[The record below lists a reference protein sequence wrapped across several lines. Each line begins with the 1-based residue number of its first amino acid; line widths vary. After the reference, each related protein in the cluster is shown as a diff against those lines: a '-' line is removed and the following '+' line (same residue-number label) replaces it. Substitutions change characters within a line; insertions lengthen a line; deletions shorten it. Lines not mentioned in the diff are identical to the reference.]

1 MKRKAEQLEEEE
13 EGSWNH
19 GVVWSRGPLIGRGG
33 FGSVYLANLKNPRS
47 RNSCYPPV
55 MAVKS
60 AEVSVSSS
68 LQKEKEVFDNLIG
81 CPQIIKCFGEEV
93 TTTKGREMVYNV
105 LLEYAGGGTLA
116 GLIKK
121 SHGSG
126 GFPEL
131 DVRRYTRSIL
141 EGLDYIHSRGF
152 VHCDLKPDNILLV
165 SGAKTGQEG
174 QFVAKIGDF
183 GLAKKA
189 ENGKRRKVDPY
200 LRGTA
205 LYMAPEVVVDHV
217 QEPPCDIWA
226 LGCIVLEMIT
236 GKSAW
241 DLKPHVTTGELL
253 KTIGNRFAMPKIP
266 AEVSKEG
273 KDFLRGCLVRNPI
286 FRLTSEMLLDH
297 PFVAGLEEERGGDL
311 EEMVNVEEVDF
322 SVPLSLIDDEDD
334 FSSSYCSE
342 DPSFTS
348 EQSSSFSSWLILESD
363 GDISSSKVVGDVHA
377 FKPTEQLILPV
388 SVQRCDP
395 IYSSIPTGA

>member
-1 MKRKAEQLEEEE
+1 MKKRKAEQLEEEE
-13 EGSWNH
+13 EERLSNN
-19 GVVWSRGPLIGRGG
+19 GVAWSRGPLIGRGG

-81 CPQIIKCFGEEV
+81 CPQIVKCFGEEV
-93 TTTKGREMVYNV
+93 TDNEDGEMVYNV

-116 GLIKK
+116 GLIKN
-121 SHGSG
+121 SNGAG
-126 GFPEL
+126 LPEL
-131 DVRRYTRSIL
+131 DVKRYTKSIL
-141 EGLDYIHSRGF
+141 EGIDYIHTRGF

-165 SGAKTGQEG
+165 ADAKRGLEG

-241 DLKPHVTTGELL
+241 DLKPDVTTEQLL

-266 AEVSKEG
+266 VEVSKDG
-273 KDFLRGCLVRNPI
+273 KDFLIGCLVRNPM
-286 FRLTSEMLLDH
+286 FRLTAEMLLDH
-297 PFVAGLEEERGGDL
+297 PFVSGLEEERGSGL
-311 EEMVNVEEVDF
+311 EKIVVVEEIDF
-322 SVPLSLIDDEDD
+322 SVPLSLIGDENDLG
-334 FSSSYCSE
+334 SSYSSGE
-342 DPSFTS
+342 TSFTD
-348 EQSSSFSSWLILESD
+348 SSFSFGWSD
-363 GDISSSKVVGDVHA
+363 DDEEIDGEQQVSS
-377 FKPTEQLILPV
+377 V
-388 SVQRCDP
+388 SVQQHRP
-395 IYSSIPTGA
+395 ICTIPSGA